1 MDQVKA
7 TEVQICII
15 TPHYLGDS
23 PAGYPEDEQAIYA
36 AFAQVITELRAK
48 HGKNL
53 PVYLEFCPLSLP
65 ENQKIAAYWGFNN
78 LPAAQV
84 IARFEDGTIANYGLE
99 KDLQDKFTGINW
111 EAKDVRDYV
120 EAVLY
125 QRKPSE
131 TSILC
136 QIFPPLCDLGAYIWI
151 VAAAYT
157 TFRAVAS
164 EKGARIAW
172 GAAAGLSW
180 QSFFAAGGFKKLGI
194 GK

>member
-7 TEVQICII
+7 KEVQICIF
-15 TPHYLGDS
+15 TWKNLPKVSD
-23 PAGYPEDEQAIYA
+23 YPVDEQTIFQ
-36 AFAQVITELRAK
+36 AFGQVITELRAR
-48 HGKNL
+48 HGDDV
-53 PVYLEFCPLSLP
+53 PVYLEFCSLTNAN
-65 ENQKIAAYWGFNN
+65 NQLIASQLGITDFPGVQVFATYPDGKIAK
-78 LPAAQV
+78 
-84 IARFEDGTIANYGLE
+84 YGLV
-99 KDLQDKFTGINW
+99 KDLGDKFTGINW
-111 EAKDVRDYV
+111 TADDVRPYV

-125 QRKPSE
+125 QRKPSSP
-131 TSILC
+131 SILC